1 MFMEKTQEDS
11 SITKQSKN
19 TLALELNDNQ
29 AELLAQIPWFN
40 ERFLL
45 PGEEVSSYDLQLQR
59 LIDSVEVK
67 DALDLILVKD
77 IHDELREVQRMRALR
92 QSVLLRGM
100 EGKLGSLLSGFFELD
115 DNPRSKL
122 AFLAWENDPEEGYQH
137 ISKLLDEAEITMN
150 GLMAEAYTLKANTLD
165 KVEQQLARHEKN
177 VRETL
182 KMIDTR
188 RNHALVRQRLEFDL
202 EQDRQQLLI
211 DKNDNS

>member
-1 MFMEKTQEDS
+1 MSTKKTT

-19 TLALELNDNQ
+19 TLALEINDNQ

-45 PGEEVSSYDLQLQR
+45 PGEEVSDYDLQLQR

-100 EGKLGSLLSGFFELD
+100 ADTSIYLLSGSYGFDEDTRIELA
-115 DNPRSKL
+115 L
-122 AFLAWENDPEEGYQH
+122 LVWESDPEKG
-137 ISKLLDEAEITMN
+137 SKHLSSLLEEVGLTMN
-150 GLMAEAYTLKANTLD
+150 GLMAEAYTLKAKTLD
-165 KVEQQLARHEKN
+165 KLDQQLARHEKN

-211 DKNDNS
+211 DKNDNG

>member
-1 MFMEKTQEDS
+1 MTM
-11 SITKQSKN
+11 
-19 TLALELNDNQ
+19 LALELNDNQ
-29 AELLAQIPWFN
+29 TELLAQIPWFN

-45 PGEEVSSYDLQLQR
+45 PGEDVSDYDLQLQR

-100 EGKLGSLLSGFFELD
+100 ESKLDSLLRGPYGLD
-115 DNPRSKL
+115 DATRAKL
-122 AFLAWENDPEEGYQH
+122 AFLAWETDPQTGSQD
-137 ISKLLDEAEITMN
+137 ITSLLQEVGSTMN
-150 GLMAEAYTLKANTLD
+150 GLMAAAYTLTANTLD

-188 RNHALVRQRLEFDL
+188 RNHDLVRQRLEFDL
-202 EQDRQQLLI
+202 EKDRQQLLI
-211 DKNDNS
+211 NKNDNS

>member
-1 MFMEKTQEDS
+1 MSTKKTT
-11 SITKQSKN
+11 SITKQSK
-19 TLALELNDNQ
+19 TMLALEINDNQ
-29 AELLAQIPWFN
+29 TKLLAQIPWFN

-45 PGEEVSSYDLQLQR
+45 PGEEVSNYDLQLQL
-59 LIDSVEVK
+59 LIDSVEAK

-77 IHDELREVQRMRALR
+77 IHDELREVQRMRAIR

-100 EGKLGSLLSGFFELD
+100 ADKLGSLLGVGQSYGLD
-115 DNPRSKL
+115 KGSRAKL
-122 AFLAWENDPEEGYQH
+122 AFLAWENDPEGDSQH
-137 ISKLLDEAEITMN
+137 ISKLLDEVKTTMN
-150 GLMAEAYTLKANTLD
+150 GLMTEAYTLTADTLD
-165 KVEQQLARHEKN
+165 RVEQQLAQHEKN

>member
-122 AFLAWENDPEEGYQH
+122 ALSTH
-137 ISKLLDEAEITMN
+137 IEA
-150 GLMAEAYTLKANTLD
+150 
-165 KVEQQLARHEKN
+165 AR
-177 VRETL
+177 
-182 KMIDTR
+182 
-188 RNHALVRQRLEFDL
+188 
-202 EQDRQQLLI
+202 
-211 DKNDNS
+211 